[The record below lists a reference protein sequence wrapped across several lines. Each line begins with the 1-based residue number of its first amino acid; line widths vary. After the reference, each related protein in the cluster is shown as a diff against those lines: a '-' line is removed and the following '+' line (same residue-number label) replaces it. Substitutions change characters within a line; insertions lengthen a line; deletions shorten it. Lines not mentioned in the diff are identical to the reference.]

1 MLSSMFEANGPMSLE
16 QHMHNAKEG
25 VRFDPEGMP
34 PQQIA
39 AAAEYSI
46 AHSLCAIAELLYNQ
60 RPEVQMP
67 ESNTA
72 EFVMPNAVP
81 LHSAIEDK
89 LNKRS
94 QLSARTIE
102 MLEFVK
108 EQDSE
113 IWQRIENNEITI
125 KEAYNQVRANLAK
138 AEADD

>member
-1 MLSSMFEANGPMSLE
+1 
-16 QHMHNAKEG
+16 
-25 VRFDPEGMP
+25 
-34 PQQIA
+34 
-39 AAAEYSI
+39 
-46 AHSLCAIAELLYNQ
+46 
-60 RPEVQMP
+60 
-67 ESNTA
+67 
-72 EFVMPNAVP
+72 VP